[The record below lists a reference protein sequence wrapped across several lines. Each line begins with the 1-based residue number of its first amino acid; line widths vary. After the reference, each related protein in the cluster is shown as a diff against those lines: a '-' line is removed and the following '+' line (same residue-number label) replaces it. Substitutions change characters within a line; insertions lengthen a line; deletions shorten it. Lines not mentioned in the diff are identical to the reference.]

1 MASGIP
7 RGTRKLWTTSA
18 LTVVASLLPA
28 SLARA
33 EDQQLKVRITGLF
46 APDRVKDLR
55 TVIERWPDLKL
66 TSIDFDR
73 AEGVF
78 EFDPAK
84 VLPGA
89 KPEQFIQ
96 RLDDQ
101 IRSASNGTFGVKSPS
116 TTPKDKLTRVE
127 IAVVGL
133 DCKACCLA
141 AYEIVAKI
149 EGVEQATA
157 SFKEGRISALIDTTK
172 TQKSDLESVLKSR
185 GVTLKQP

>member
-1 MASGIP
+1 MTGRQS
-7 RGTRKLWTTSA
+7 LWMVVV
-18 LTVVASLLPA
+18 LTLTGSLLPM
-28 SLARA
+28 SLAHA

-66 TSIDFDR
+66 ASIDFDR
-73 AEGVF
+73 AEAVF
-78 EFDPAK
+78 EFDAAK
-84 VLPGA
+84 IFPGA

-101 IRSASNGTFGVKSPS
+101 IRSASNGTFGVKQPS
-116 TTPKDKLTRVE
+116 NTPKDKLTRVE
-127 IAVVGL
+127 IVVVGL

-149 EGVEQATA
+149 DGVEQATA
-157 SFKEGRISALIDTTK
+157 SFKDGRITALIDTTK
-172 TQKSDLESVLKSR
+172 AQKSDLESALKSR
-185 GVTLKQP
+185 GVTLK